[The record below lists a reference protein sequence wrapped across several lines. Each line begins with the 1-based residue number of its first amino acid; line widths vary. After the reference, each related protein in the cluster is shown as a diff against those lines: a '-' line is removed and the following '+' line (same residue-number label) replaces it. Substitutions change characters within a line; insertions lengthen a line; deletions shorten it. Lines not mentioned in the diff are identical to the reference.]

1 MHALNIESLLQG
13 CWRWPGEQLW
23 SAITPQLLW
32 GSIRWPDC
40 PLRMASRQSN
50 VSQQLTVVS
59 EAAGTAGIKAHVS
72 SKLAPAH
79 VSQPLRNTF

>member
-1 MHALNIESLLQG
+1 MHALYIEILLQG
-13 CWRWPGEQLW
+13 CRQWPGEQLW

-32 GSIRWPDC
+32 GSIHWPDC

-50 VSQQLTVVS
+50 APQQLIAVS
-59 EAAGTAGIKAHVS
+59 KAAGTAGIQAHVS

-79 VSQPLRNTF
+79 VSQPLRGTF